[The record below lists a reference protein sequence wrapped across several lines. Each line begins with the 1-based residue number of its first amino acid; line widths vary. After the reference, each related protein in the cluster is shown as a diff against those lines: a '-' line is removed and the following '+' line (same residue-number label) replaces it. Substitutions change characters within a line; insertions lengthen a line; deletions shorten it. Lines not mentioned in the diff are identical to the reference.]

1 MQGVGYAPAAQSSSS
16 PANVGGLCSTGG
28 IIVKLGASIDIC
40 ITGSGSGSG
49 GASGAGSGSGGG
61 GVGHLFTQ

>member
-49 GASGAGSGSGGG
+49 GG